1 MKGLR
6 RKFRRGLAG
15 FLAFVLTMTSFNMV
29 SWADV
34 ASAFETE
41 KATFVMSGEEIRE
54 SAQAAIDSG
63 NEFNFE
69 DLGADASDRSL
80 AKEYQRLFEAGTVYE
95 FSPSYDMDEE
105 EYADG
110 AELRMFIRVDDAYEG
125 YQITGDEDIV
135 FLYINDSSARITFRS
150 KIDGYTTQKVTVKGN
165 SSLLDDNEAAVPGG
179 EPQLPTGEEE
189 TNSDR
194 AIETPDANGETN
206 LEEETE
212 ASEPVKESESEKA
225 IETPDTNEESES
237 VEAIETLAAD
247 TETGE
252 TNENPDA
259 NAESNED
266 HSIQSPDPNTNT
278 EENLNTETETDK
290 LNEVQTPDE
299 NVSEDNQ
306 EPADH
311 ADAEPASEG
320 GSNIDTTADENTA
333 APSSDSSSDVEVLS
347 DDAGQLSVSRHTSYV
362 LTTAI
367 SDIEE
372 NDNNDKAL
380 DEDKNNKA
388 AEVPADNQEKA
399 EEFQNE
405 ETDPVEATD
414 VETNEETT
422 IAAPVETES
431 SNGAVSDEEEQTSVS
446 SEEMIQVDN
455 SIDNPVEKTEDN
467 SENLSGE
474 KESTVTVE
482 TSAEAEEQEEEK
494 AVTGSTSGKTYG
506 QIVLDESYYAKAYVT
521 TLNKLHVD
529 VSSEGYAVT
538 YTVTPVGTATV
549 KGAKNVAEGNDLSF
563 TVKPQVGYV
572 IDRVTANGEELEA
585 VDDSEATDSNAS
597 LSAKRYTVPS
607 VTEEQEIMISM
618 SETGEHPEFSF
629 SKTLGNVVVSLH
641 AEDGILPAGT
651 LAKVT
656 EVTEKVQEAVKEK
669 TAEETG
675 EDTSENTVL
684 AYDIKL
690 FVENDEGE
698 LEALDNS
705 WSENGYVDVTFSGR
719 AIEEKSAEAETV
731 EIKHVDT
738 GEVDVTA
745 DDISK
750 ITSDEVRSLEAVSDI
765 IEVPGAAN
773 VNELVFEAEHFSI
786 YTIMFNSASSG
797 VKIITVDT
805 NGIVIGKTEDTYS
818 LGSSSKTVTSISQ
831 SIKNG
836 IPAGYEFKKA
846 TVGKKYYEGQ
856 KADKQDYIDKES
868 IYSINRAG
876 SIGNRKLQYQ
886 TSGNSQKVDIE
897 KTQDIYF
904 WYEPESATITF
915 DINGGSGN
923 APEKISAKA
932 GDVIDLPAGEGLSKK
947 NNIFLGWA
955 RSKDSNTVTVVGSV
969 SEKVQVFSAG
979 GKFEVSKS
987 ETLYAVWAQNA
998 GTVSNQSLTIAI
1010 RKDGVAPAEP
1020 SIQDGDKYYYLV
1032 NGLVVSN
1039 LLNYFNYAHTVANI
1053 DAVKENLKDA
1063 FYNLANSYNTN
1074 NKYWNTQ
1081 TEYVDWYVIKYQG
1094 NDSRWHVDGVVRE
1107 RSKVNLDYDPN
1118 CTDYSGLVPDGKQYT
1133 PGSMVTVEG
1142 KRTLERPGYRFICW
1156 NTDPNGMGI
1165 SYEEGDRFQLNE
1177 NTRLYAQWAERD
1189 KVPVYY
1195 RVINNLGGSVNR
1207 SEEWLNPETGVAQ
1220 GATAAADNGY
1230 LFAGWYMDSAGS
1242 QLLTEDLTYIPEK
1255 PVAGWVSKTYY
1266 AKFTKDLSKWFSVVY
1281 NTDGNGTINGVKD
1294 SIPYEN
1300 LLIGSNFPAQPEVAA
1315 DPGYLFDGWYE
1326 GSTKVDAFPPAVTE
1340 SKEYTAR
1347 FKKDESKWFTV
1358 TYSTDGNGTIDGQ
1371 KTAVVKRDLL
1381 DGSTFPSR
1389 PAVEAD
1395 YGYQFDGW
1403 YEGSTKVNA
1412 FPTTVTESKEYTARF
1427 VKDESKWFTITFRTE
1442 EHGKINGGKTDIVHS
1457 EILDGSVFPGR
1468 PGTTADPGY
1477 LTDGWYD
1484 GNNKIIKFPE
1494 TVTESKTYVLKCVKD
1509 PSQWF
1514 TVTYKTD
1521 GNGTID
1527 GQKEPVEKTD
1537 LLRGSAF
1544 PAQPAVEADHGYQ
1557 FDGWYEESTKVDT
1570 FPTAVTESKEYTAR
1584 FEKDESKWF
1593 TVTYNTDGNGTI
1605 DGQKTAVVKTDL
1617 LDGSAFPSSPAVA
1630 ADYGYQFDGW
1640 YEGSTKVDAF
1650 PTTVTESKD
1659 YVARFVERQDLPY
1672 EVHYFYDN
1680 VENKLE
1686 QVIAHNGK
1694 FNEKIPY
1701 DAPIVKTYN
1710 NNNYVLE
1717 YINGADNKV
1726 TVEPELNIV
1735 NIYYALDEIGTGP
1748 DPDKPDQIP
1757 DKYQITFT
1765 YTADTNGK
1773 VEGRLKEVVTRE
1785 KATDGSF
1792 STTNPAYPE
1801 ALVTATADSGYS
1813 FQNWTSSEV
1822 GDAAGKPVSTFA
1834 SEADIKKAG
1843 FTTDSVFTAH
1853 FYAKDDTTY
1862 RVEYYYESQGKYP
1875 ASTDSFEI
1883 RTGKTDASVSV
1894 TDNDKAKNGYV
1905 YDTTASNVESGIV
1918 KGDNSLVL
1926 KLYFKQ
1932 QFTVTYQPGDHA
1944 FFTEQVI
1951 GGISYGDK
1959 TPEFTGEMNI
1969 TGRYVFDGWKPSV
1982 AGTVTESAVYVAQWR
1997 YTGGSDG
2004 GGGGNTPNPNK
2015 PFVPEGPAGGT
2026 VTVEPGDVPLANLPE
2041 GGPTDNLI
2049 LIDDGNVPLAG
2060 LPKTGDRAGA
2070 HAGLAALLSGF
2081 LLAAFTVLSNR
2092 KKEEEK

>member
-15 FLAFVLTMTSFNMV
+15 FLSFVLTMTSFNMV

-34 ASAFETE
+34 ASAFEKE
-41 KATFVMSGEEIRE
+41 NATFIMNGEDLRD
-54 SAQAAIDSG
+54 SAQAAIDNG
-63 NEFNFE
+63 KEFYFE
-69 DLGADASDRSL
+69 DLGADTSDRSL
-80 AKEYQRLFEAGTVYE
+80 AKEYQRLFESGAVFE
-95 FSPSYDMDEE
+95 FSPSYDMEE

-125 YQITGDEDIV
+125 YQITGDEDII
-135 FLYINDSSARITFRS
+135 FLYINDSSSRITFRS
-150 KIDGYTTQKVTVKGN
+150 KIDGYTTKKVTVKGN
-165 SSLLDDNEAAVPGG
+165 SSLLDDNGAAVPGG

-189 TNSDR
+189 TNSNG
-194 AIETPDANGETN
+194 AIETPDANGETD
-206 LEEETE
+206 LDGETE
-212 ASEPVKESESEKA
+212 IPEPGKESESEEA
-225 IETPDTNEESES
+225 IETPEANEEPESE
-237 VEAIETLAAD
+237 EAIETSAAD

-252 TNENPDA
+252 TNEDSDA
-259 NAESNED
+259 NSESNGD
-266 HSIQSPDPNTNT
+266 HIIQPPDSNTDF

-290 LNEVQTPDE
+290 SNEVQTPAGDA
-299 NVSEDNQ
+299 SEDNQ
-306 EPADH
+306 KLEDH
-311 ADAEPASEG
+311 AASEPASEG
-320 GSNIDTTADENTA
+320 DSNIDTTADENTA
-333 APSSDSSSDVEVLS
+333 APSSDNSSDVEVLS
-347 DDAGQLSVSRHTSYV
+347 DDAGQLSVSRHSSYV

-372 NDNNDKAL
+372 NDSNDKAL

-388 AEVPADNQEKA
+388 AEVPADNQEKV

-405 ETDPVEATD
+405 ETDHVEAVD
-414 VETNEETT
+414 VEVNEETT

-431 SNGAVSDEEEQTSVS
+431 SNEAVSDEEEQTSVS
-446 SEEMIQVDN
+446 SKEMIQEDD

-467 SENLSGE
+467 SDNLSDE

-482 TSAEAEEQEEEK
+482 TSAEAGEQEEEK

-538 YTVTPVGTATV
+538 YTVTPVGTASI
-549 KGAKNVAEGNDLSF
+549 KGAKSVAEGNDLSF
-563 TVKPQVGYV
+563 TVKPQVGYMV
-572 IDRVTANGEELEA
+572 DHVTANGDELEA

-597 LSAKRYTVPS
+597 LSAKRYIVSS
-607 VTEEQEIMISM
+607 VTEEQEIIISM
-618 SETGEHPEFSF
+618 SEVGEHPEFSY

-641 AEDGILPAGT
+641 AEEGILPAGT
-651 LAKVT
+651 VAKVT

-690 FVENDEGE
+690 FVENDEEE

-705 WSENGYVDVTFSGR
+705 WSENGYVDVTFSGK

-738 GEVDVTA
+738 GEVDVA
-745 DDISK
+745 DDDISK

-786 YTIMFNSASSG
+786 YTIMFNSSSSG
-797 VKIITVDT
+797 IKIITVDT
-805 NGIVIGKTEDTYS
+805 NGMEIGKIEETYS
-818 LGSSSKTVTSISQ
+818 LGNSSKTVTSISQ

-836 IPAGYEFKKA
+836 IPERYEFKKA

-876 SIGNRKLQYQ
+876 TISNRKLQYQ

-904 WYEPESATITF
+904 WYEPESTSITF
-915 DINGGSGN
+915 DLNGGSGN
-923 APEKISAKA
+923 TPERISAKV

-955 RSKDSNTVTVVGSV
+955 KSKDSNTVTVVGSV

-998 GTVSNQSLTIAI
+998 GTISNQKLTIAI

-1020 SIQDGDKYYYLV
+1020 SIQDGNKYHYLV
-1032 NGLVVSN
+1032 DGLNVSN
-1039 LLNYFNYAHTVANI
+1039 LLDYFYYAHTVANI

-1063 FYNLANSYNTN
+1063 FYSLADSYNKN

-1142 KRTLERPGYRFICW
+1142 KRTLERPGYIFVCW
-1156 NTDPNGMGI
+1156 NTNPKGLGI
-1165 SYEEGDRFQLNE
+1165 SYKEGDHFQLNE

-1195 RVINNLGGSVNR
+1195 RVINNLGGSVTR
-1207 SEEWLNPETGVAQ
+1207 SEEWLNPETGEAQ
-1220 GATAAADNGY
+1220 GATAVPDNGY
-1230 LFAGWYMDSAGS
+1230 LFAGWYMDSMGS
-1242 QLLTEDLTYIPEK
+1242 QLLTNDLTYTPEK
-1255 PVAGWVSKTYY
+1255 PDEGWVSKTFY
-1266 AKFTKDLSKWFSVVY
+1266 AKFKKDLSEWFSVVY
-1281 NTDGNGTINGVKD
+1281 NTDGNGTI
-1294 SIPYEN
+1294 
-1300 LLIGSNFPAQPEVAA
+1300 
-1315 DPGYLFDGWYE
+1315 
-1326 GSTKVDAFPPAVTE
+1326 
-1340 SKEYTAR
+1340 
-1347 FKKDESKWFTV
+1347 
-1358 TYSTDGNGTIDGQ
+1358 DGQ
-1371 KTAVVKRDLL
+1371 K
-1381 DGSTFPSR
+1381 G
-1389 PAVEAD
+1389 
-1395 YGYQFDGW
+1395 
-1403 YEGSTKVNA
+1403 
-1412 FPTTVTESKEYTARF
+1412 
-1427 VKDESKWFTITFRTE
+1427 
-1442 EHGKINGGKTDIVHS
+1442 
-1457 EILDGSVFPGR
+1457 
-1468 PGTTADPGY
+1468 
-1477 LTDGWYD
+1477 
-1484 GNNKIIKFPE
+1484 
-1494 TVTESKTYVLKCVKD
+1494 
-1509 PSQWF
+1509 
-1514 TVTYKTD
+1514 
-1521 GNGTID
+1521 
-1527 GQKEPVEKTD
+1527 PVEKTD
-1537 LLRGSAF
+1537 ILRGSKF
-1544 PAQPAVEADHGYQ
+1544 PAQP
-1557 FDGWYEESTKVDT
+1557 
-1570 FPTAVTESKEYTAR
+1570 
-1584 FEKDESKWF
+1584 
-1593 TVTYNTDGNGTI
+1593 I
-1605 DGQKTAVVKTDL
+1605 
-1617 LDGSAFPSSPAVA
+1617 VA

-1640 YEGSTKVDAF
+1640 YEGSKKVDTF
-1650 PTTVTESKD
+1650 PTTVTENKEYTARFVKDESKWFAVTYNTD
-1659 YVARFVERQDLPY
+1659 GNGTIDGQKAAVVKTDLLDGSVFPASPIIVADSGYVFNGWFEGTAKVDAFPATVNENKEYVARFVERQDLPY

-1686 QVIAHNGK
+1686 QVIAYDGK

-1701 DAPIVKTYN
+1701 DAPNAKTYN

-1726 TVEPELNIV
+1726 TIEPELNIV
-1735 NIYYALDEIGTGP
+1735 NIYYALDEKGTGP

-1757 DKYQITFT
+1757 DKYQVSFT
-1765 YTADTNGK
+1765 YIADINGK
-1773 VEGRLKEVVTRE
+1773 VEGRLKEVITRE
-1785 KATDGSF
+1785 KAADGSF

-1801 ALVTATADSGYS
+1801 ALVTAKADSGYS
-1813 FQNWTSSEV
+1813 FLNWTSSEV
-1822 GDAAGKPVSTFA
+1822 GDVAGKPVSAFA
-1834 SEADIKKAG
+1834 SEVDIKKAG

-1883 RTGKTDASVSV
+1883 RTGKTDAPVSV

-1905 YDTTASNVESGIV
+1905 YDTTASNVENGIV

-1932 QFTVTYQPGDHA
+1932 QFTVTYQPGDHT

-1969 TGRYVFDGWKPSV
+1969 IGRYVFDGWKPSV
-1982 AGTVTESAVYVAQWR
+1982 AGTVTESAVYVAQWK
-1997 YTGGSDG
+1997 YTGSNDSGSS

-2015 PFVPEGPAGGT
+2015 PFVPEGPAGGM

-2041 GGPTDNLI
+2041 GGPVDNLI

-2070 HAGLAALLSGF
+2070 HAGLAALISGF
-2081 LLAAFTVLSNR
+2081 LMAAFTALR
-2092 KKEEEK
+2092 KREEEK